1 MKLKYIVIGRSVGAK
16 AKNYVILDPDTGEL
30 FNFVEG
36 TKIQNA
42 QVFAG
47 KGCKKSLKE
56 EVANGLA
63 EQIGGNP
70 TDWQHC
76 KGNGVIDYYNEERKA
91 EVHWFQEQTVGKH
104 KFKIKRWLDDED

>member
-1 MKLKYIVIGRSVGAK
+1 MGLPQQRERVTVDGLGKIGANSRFVSGKTVAKSDESGIMKVQDIVIGRSVGAK

-47 KGCKKSLKE
+47 KAVKS
-56 EVANGLA
+56 
-63 EQIGGNP
+63 
-70 TDWQHC
+70 
-76 KGNGVIDYYNEERKA
+76 R
-91 EVHWFQEQTVGKH
+91 
-104 KFKIKRWLDDED
+104 